1 MGEPVKVALTQL
13 VLWYDATRI
22 QTWPAFL
29 AEVPP
34 ETSLKSPTDFGRRF
48 ASKRMTDDRHAA
60 AEKLTRNLPGLEE
73 VNGKLILRGVGL
85 LDRKDGAYRVS
96 TVGRRLAE
104 AYTANKGDGA
114 WVGQLARLLITR
126 EPRTRVIFWLLV
138 QPGAGLTF
146 AADKWFGG
154 SLQKAHIES
163 PGMAPVAPFSTKN
176 KGSSLR
182 VAVAERAWW
191 ALGGWREH
199 ALLRGAT
206 DCQFVGQ
213 LGSDFSLHDVGLALR
228 AAFEV
233 LLHFGALRAD
243 GGRCWADLDVVRSEL
258 GSELEADFGI
268 ERPKPHTESL
278 PKLLDAAIE
287 RLKSDTGYVI
297 ASELRDELH
306 RRGVENP
313 DREIAKLEAAGV
325 VRIEA
330 EDYGQRRHGV
340 GLYSDPRK
348 QLIKIRVVS
357 GGHPL

>member
-1 MGEPVKVALTQL
+1 MGEPVKIALTQL

-29 AEVPP
+29 AEVPQ

-48 ASKRMTDDRHAA
+48 ATNRMTDDRHAA

-73 VNGKLILRGVGL
+73 VNGKLILRGLGL
-85 LDRKDGAYRVS
+85 LDRKDGVYRVS
-96 TVGRRLAE
+96 TSGRRLAE
-104 AYTANKGDGA
+104 AYTTNKGEGA
-114 WVGQLARLLITR
+114 WVAQLAKLLITR

-146 AADKWFGG
+146 AADTWFGG
-154 SLQKAHIES
+154 SLQKAQIEI
-163 PGMAPVAPFSTKN
+163 PGIAPVAPFSTKN

-182 VAVAERAWW
+182 AAIAERTWW
-191 ALGGWREH
+191 ALGAWREH
-199 ALLRGAT
+199 PLLGGST

-213 LGSDFSLHDVGLALR
+213 LGNEFSLHDVGLALR

-233 LLHFGALRAD
+233 LLHFGALRAN
-243 GGRCWADLDVVRSEL
+243 GGRCWADLDVVRSKL
-258 GSELEADFGI
+258 GSELVEDFGI
-268 ERPKPHTESL
+268 ERHMPQTESL
-278 PKLLDAAIE
+278 PRLLNAVIE
-287 RLKSDTGYVI
+287 KLKSDTGYVI

-306 RRGVENP
+306 RCGIDNP

-325 VRIEA
+325 VRIDA

-357 GGHPL
+357 GGNPL

>member
-1 MGEPVKVALTQL
+1 MGEPVKIALTQL

-34 ETSLKSPTDFGRRF
+34 DTSLKSATDFGRRF
-48 ASKRMTDDRHAA
+48 ATKRMTDDRHAA
-60 AEKLTRNLPGLEE
+60 AEKITRNLPGLEE
-73 VNGKLILRGVGL
+73 INGKLILRGVGL
-85 LDRKDGAYRVS
+85 LEREDGAYRVS
-96 TVGRRLAE
+96 ASGRRLAE
-104 AYTANKGDGA
+104 AYSANKSEGV
-114 WVGQLARLLITR
+114 WVSQLARLLITR

-146 AADKWFGG
+146 AGDSWFDG
-154 SLQKAHIES
+154 SLQKARIEI
-163 PGMAPVAPFSTKN
+163 PGMAPVTPFSTKDN
-176 KGSSLR
+176 GGSLR
-182 VAVAERAWW
+182 AAIAERAWW
-191 ALGGWREH
+191 ALGAWREH
-199 ALLRGAT
+199 ALLSGAT

-213 LGSDFSLHDVGLALR
+213 LGDNFSLHDVGLALH

-233 LLHFGALRAD
+233 LLHVGALRGD
-243 GGRCWADLDVVRSEL
+243 RGQCWADLDVVTGKL
-258 GSELEADFGI
+258 GRELEADFGI
-268 ERPKPHTESL
+268 ERREPQTDAL
-278 PKLLDAAIE
+278 PKLLNSAIE
-287 RLKSDTGYVI
+287 KLKSDTGYVI

-313 DREIAKLEAAGV
+313 DREIAQLEATGV
-325 VRIEA
+325 VRIDA